1 MRRCFRVVVA
11 NTAEGAP
18 TLAVGRALRSRGFE
32 AIDVSGF
39 PIDAAVAAVA
49 IQEDADA
56 VVVCTAPSEVAGQAA
71 ARLRDALLRCGDH
84 GGVLVVETRSGDLPD
99 LLSEELAHALASR
112 ALQFS

>member
-18 TLAVGRALRSRGFE
+18 TLAIGRALRSQGFE

-39 PIDAAVAAVA
+39 PIDAAAAVA
-49 IQEDADA
+49 IHEDADA
-56 VVVCTAPSEVAGQAA
+56 IVVCTGTNDLAECAA
-71 ARLRDALLRCGDH
+71 DGVRDALRRCGDH
-84 GGVLVVETRSGDLPD
+84 DGVVVVESRAGDQPD
-99 LLSEELAHALASR
+99 LLSEELAHSLASR